1 MASQL
6 WGAPGSTQTANI
18 VSIKESREDVNRPV
32 LDGASAVSVV
42 LTPGGIGPQGGKP
55 CVSYVVAD
63 RHRA

>member
-1 MASQL
+1 M
-6 WGAPGSTQTANI
+6 NI

-42 LTPGGIGPQGGKP
+42 LTPGGIGPQGGRP